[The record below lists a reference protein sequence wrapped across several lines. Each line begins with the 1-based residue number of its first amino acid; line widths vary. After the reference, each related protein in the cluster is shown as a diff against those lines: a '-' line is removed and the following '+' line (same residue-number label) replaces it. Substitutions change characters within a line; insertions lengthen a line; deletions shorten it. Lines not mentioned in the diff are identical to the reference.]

1 MRLLVVEDNL
11 LIGDGLKIGLSQ
23 EGYAV
28 NWVKTAEDAEHTLQ
42 AEQYDGL
49 ILDLALPKKDGLSLL
64 KQLRLADNTLPVLVL
79 TARDTVHDRVQGLDA
94 GADDYLVK
102 PFSFTELLARLR
114 ALLRR
119 ANGRATPKLW
129 HGDLCLDPAA
139 HHVTLT
145 DEPVSLSPKEFAIL
159 KILLENKGKVLSR
172 ARLED
177 SLYGWNEFVESNAVE
192 VYIHHLRKK
201 LGKDLIQNVRGVGY
215 MINATP

>member
-11 LIGDGLKIGLSQ
+11 LIGDGVQTGLNQ
-23 EGYAV
+23 EGYAA
-28 NWVKTAEDAEHTLQ
+28 NWVKTAEEAEHTLQ

-49 ILDLALPKKDGLSLL
+49 ILDLALPKKDGLTLL
-64 KQLRLADNTLPVLVL
+64 KQLRLANNTIPVLVL
-79 TARDTVHDRVQGLDA
+79 TARDTVNDRVLGLDA

-102 PFSFTELLARLR
+102 PFSFNELLARLR

-119 ANGRATPKLW
+119 ANGRANPKLW

-139 HHVTLT
+139 HYVTFA
-145 DEPVSLSPKEFAIL
+145 DEAITLSPKEFAIL

-215 MINATP
+215 MVTASP